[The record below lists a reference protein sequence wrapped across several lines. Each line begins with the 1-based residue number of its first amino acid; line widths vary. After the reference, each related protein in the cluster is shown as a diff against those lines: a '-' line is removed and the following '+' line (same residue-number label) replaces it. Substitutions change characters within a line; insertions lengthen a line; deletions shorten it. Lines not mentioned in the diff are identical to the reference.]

1 MSFRE
6 AVLQGIAPDGGLFMP
21 QSLPHFSPEFIKN
34 LRGLSFS
41 ELSFRLAREIL
52 ADEIS
57 SGEIPERDLE
67 RIVYNALNFDA
78 PLKDIGNNT
87 YVLEL
92 FHGPTLAFKDF
103 GARFLAGIISHFG
116 LERTVVL
123 VATSGDT
130 GSAVANGFHNVPG
143 VDVVILYPSGKVSKI
158 QEQQLTT
165 LGGNVTALEV
175 NGTFDDCQRMVKEAF
190 ADTSLR
196 KRLNLSSANSINI
209 ARLLP
214 QSFYYFYA
222 AAQLAT
228 RDSQLSGVPSHL
240 SGSRSHL
247 SGGPSNL
254 SSSTSHL
261 SGSTSHLSGS
271 TSHLSGGPSNRAYQR
286 PLLFSVPSGNFG
298 NLTAGLFA
306 MQMGLPVHR
315 FIAAVNSNDIFPK
328 YLQTG
333 KFKPKPSI
341 PTLSNA
347 MDVGN
352 PSNFARI
359 QSLFGNAAA
368 AGKVIF
374 SHSYSNQQTLDAIRE
389 IYTQHGYL
397 MDPHGAVGYLALQE
411 YLHQQGS
418 SHKADCST
426 QTSRLHQTSRSYELG
441 GSYQPSGSNQPNGFN
456 SIILETAHPAKFAE
470 TVKRATG
477 VEVKIPDSLAR
488 CLKLKKI
495 SKKMHLSEFF
505 ASYYI
510 SAF

>member
-1 MSFRE
+1 MILFSTNNKNYKVSFRE
-6 AVLQGIAPDGGLFMP
+6 AILQGLAPDGGLFMP
-21 QSLPHFSPEFIKN
+21 QSLPHFSPAFINN

-41 ELSFRLAREIL
+41 ELSFRLSREIL
-52 ADEIS
+52 ADEIR
-57 SGEIPERDLE
+57 SGEIPESDLE
-67 RIVYNALNFDA
+67 RIVYKALNFDA
-78 PLKDIGNNT
+78 PLIDMGNNT

-103 GARFLAGIISHFG
+103 GARFLAGMISHFG
-116 LERTVVL
+116 VEKTVVL

-143 VDVVILYPSGKVSKI
+143 VGVVILYPSGKVSKI

-190 ADTSLR
+190 ADTALR
-196 KRLNLSSANSINI
+196 KRINLSSANSINI

-222 AAQLAT
+222 AARLVT
-228 RDSQLSGVPSHL
+228 LEPSPA
-240 SGSRSHL
+240 GE
-247 SGGPSNL
+247 
-254 SSSTSHL
+254 
-261 SGSTSHLSGS
+261 
-271 TSHLSGGPSNRAYQR
+271 R
-286 PLLFSVPSGNFG
+286 PLVFSVPSGNFG

-315 FIAAVNSNDIFPK
+315 FVAAVNSNDIFPK

-333 KFKPKPSI
+333 KFEPKPSI

-359 QSLFGNAAA
+359 QALFGNADA

-374 SHSYSNQQTLDAIRE
+374 SHSYSDSQTLEAIRE
-389 IYTQHGYL
+389 IYTQHNYL

-411 YLHQQGS
+411 FLACRQSDLNQHSDSHQP
-418 SHKADCST
+418 AD
-426 QTSRLHQTSRSYELG
+426 SRNINTITDLG
-441 GSYQPSGSNQPNGFN
+441 DIANNFN
-456 SIILETAHPAKFAE
+456 SIILETAHPAKFAD
-470 TVKRATG
+470 TVESATG
-477 VEVKIPDSLAR
+477 VKVKIPDSLAR
-488 CLKLKKI
+488 CLKLEKI
-495 SKKMHLSEFF
+495 SKKMNLSEFF

-510 SAF
+510 STF

>member
-1 MSFRE
+1 MKLFTTNNKNYKVGFRE
-6 AVLQGIAPDGGLFMP
+6 AVLQGLAPDGGLFMP
-21 QSLPHFSPEFIKN
+21 ESLPRFSPSFIN
-34 LRGLSFS
+34 SLSGLSFS

-52 ADEIS
+52 ADELL

-67 RIVYNALNFDA
+67 RIVYTALNFDA
-78 PLKDIGNNT
+78 PLVQLDSNT
-87 YVLEL
+87 SVLEL

-103 GARFLAGIISHFG
+103 GARFLAGIISHYG
-116 LERTVVL
+116 LEKTVVL

-143 VDVVILYPSGKVSKI
+143 VDVIILYPSGKVSRI

-190 ADTSLR
+190 ADASLR
-196 KRLNLSSANSINI
+196 KRFNLSSANSINI

-222 AAQLAT
+222 AT
-228 RDSQLSGVPSHL
+228 RPTSGPSHA
-240 SGSRSHL
+240 
-247 SGGPSNL
+247 GGPSPA
-254 SSSTSHL
+254 
-261 SGSTSHLSGS
+261 
-271 TSHLSGGPSNRAYQR
+271 GGQPCLPGVR
-286 PLLFSVPSGNFG
+286 PLVFSVPSGNFG

-315 FIAAVNSNDIFPK
+315 FIAAVNSNDIFPN

-333 KFKPKPSI
+333 KFEPKPSI

-359 QSLFGNAAA
+359 QALFGNAVS
-368 AGKVIF
+368 AGKIIF
-374 SHSYSNQQTLDAIRE
+374 SRSYSDPQTLEAIRE
-389 IYTQHGYL
+389 IHTRHNYL
-397 MDPHGAVGYLALQE
+397 MDPHGAVAYLALQD
-411 YLHQQGS
+411 YLHNTPHDSDSHTPANNMS
-418 SHKADCST
+418 STTDLNHAA
-426 QTSRLHQTSRSYELG
+426 RH
-441 GSYQPSGSNQPNGFN
+441 NNFN

-470 TVKRATG
+470 TVELATG
-477 VEVKIPDSLAR
+477 AKVTIPEALSR
-488 CLKLKKI
+488 CLQLKKQSTKI
-495 SKKMHLSEFF
+495 DPSVFFINDCLS
-505 ASYYI
+505 SL
-510 SAF
+510 